1 MRRTGRVLGAKTLE
15 PLCSRLGHFF
25 FLGSGD
31 GAYFMVLELV
41 DIAIDTENHAQDAIH
56 IYLYEILGRKEEVAK
71 FW

>member
-1 MRRTGRVLGAKTLE
+1 MRRTRRVLGAKTLE
-15 PLCSRLGHFF
+15 PLCSQLGHLF

-41 DIAIDTENHAQDAIH
+41 DVAIDTENHAQDAIYT
-56 IYLYEILGRKEEVAK
+56 YLHDILSRKEEVSK